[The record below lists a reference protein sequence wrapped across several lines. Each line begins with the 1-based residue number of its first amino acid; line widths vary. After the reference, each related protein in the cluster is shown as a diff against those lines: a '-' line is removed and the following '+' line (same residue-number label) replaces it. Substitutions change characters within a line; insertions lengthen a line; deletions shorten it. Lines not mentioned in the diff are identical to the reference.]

1 MSNDPVPDT
10 IKPEWSAPACVKVV
24 STLRQGGF
32 SQAPYDSFNL
42 AEHVG
47 DEQACVFRN
56 RQLLKQAYSLP
67 AEPNWLEQTHSTR
80 VVNLENDTSRSAD
93 AAITRR
99 MNTVAV
105 VMTADCLPVLLCNR
119 AGTEVAVIHAGWR
132 GLADGVIQETLNKM
146 HSCASELMAWIGPG
160 ISRHFFEV
168 GDEVRDIFL
177 LHSGQNRPF
186 FISARAGHWLCDL
199 QGIASSILERRGVAE
214 VGLAPACSYRDEAQF
229 FSYRRSATTG
239 RMASLIWIEP

>member
-1 MSNDPVPDT
+1 
-10 IKPEWSAPACVKVV
+10 
-24 STLRQGGF
+24 
-32 SQAPYDSFNL
+32 
-42 AEHVG
+42 
-47 DEQACVFRN
+47 
-56 RQLLKQAYSLP
+56 
-67 AEPNWLEQTHSTR
+67 
-80 VVNLENDTSRSAD
+80 
-93 AAITRR
+93 
-99 MNTVAV
+99 
-105 VMTADCLPVLLCNR
+105 
-119 AGTEVAVIHAGWR
+119 
-132 GLADGVIQETLNKM
+132 VIQETLNKM

-239 RMASLIWIEP
+239 RMASLIWIES